1 MTRVHRRVRIS
12 PRIKVHQVM
21 ETFSGPVI
29 NLLSSHATGRMK
41 IT

>member
-12 PRIKVHQVM
+12 PRIKVHQM
-21 ETFSGPVI
+21 MKIFSGPVV
-29 NLLSSHATGRMK
+29 NLLSSHAKGRMK